1 MFPELGCFVLVAV
14 DAVLTGNDGK
24 AAAEAE
30 ETVCCTTPALM
41 TDILGVSSFVEG
53 SILSLLVV
61 FTAVCELAL
70 VILS

>member
-1 MFPELGCFVLVAV
+1 MFPELGFFFLAAV
-14 DAVLTGNDGK
+14 GAVFTGNDGK
-24 AAAEAE
+24 A
-30 ETVCCTTPALM
+30 VCCTTLALM
-41 TDILGVSSFVEG
+41 TDIVGVSSFVEG